1 MGIFRKIKKRKLTHE
16 EKLIN
21 DIDNALESNKVNFS
35 DINVNNKE
43 QREQFVKSCYDQIVI
58 ARKELENAKSEY
70 NLVTTYLSDIQKIE
84 ELPINNKAEVV
95 DLARE
100 IVNLNDER
108 KAFQSNASQITDR
121 QYAIIE
127 ENEDEILKVIG
138 QLKEEEVRIS
148 NIKKDMNYLE
158 AEKNALKQERRAAIK
173 SQKNM
178 TGFAIITLFTVII
191 TFVVLAIMRMIY
203 RFDIEIGYAAVALG
217 GSLVATAIFV
227 KMRYNVVVIRSTE
240 LKINR
245 AISLLNS
252 AKIRYVN
259 SVNMVEYVCDKYAVK
274 GGYELEYLWEQY
286 LETKKEKATYRM
298 NTSDL
303 DYCTEQLMKILHKY
317 KINAPSV
324 WQHQALALIDEK
336 EMVEVRHS
344 LIVQRQNLRKRVEY
358 NVETIKEA
366 KENISK
372 IASMETDNIEEVM
385 SVIKSAEDLI
395 AN

>member
-1 MGIFRKIKKRKLTHE
+1 MGLFDKIKNKMPTHE

-21 DIDNALESNKVNFS
+21 DIDYALENKKINFE
-35 DINVNNKE
+35 DININNKE
-43 QREQFVKSCYDQIVI
+43 QRDQFVKSCYDQILI

-108 KAFQSNASQITDR
+108 KSFQNNSSQITDR
-121 QYAIIE
+121 QYAMIE
-127 ENEDEILKVIG
+127 ENEDDILKVID
-138 QLKEEEVRIS
+138 QLKEEEALIS

-158 AEKNALKQERRAAIK
+158 AERNALKYERKDAIR

-178 TGFAIITLFTVII
+178 KGFAIITLFAVII
-191 TFVVLAIMRMIY
+191 TFVILAIMRMIY
-203 RFDIEIGYAAVALG
+203 RFDIELGYAATALIG
-217 GSLVATAIFV
+217 ALAATAIFV

-259 SVNMVEYVCDKYAVK
+259 SVNMAEYVCDKYAVK
-274 GGYELEYLWEQY
+274 GAYELEYLWEQY
-286 LETKKEKATYRM
+286 LEMKKEKASYRL

-358 NVETIKEA
+358 NVEAIKEA

-372 IASMETDNIEEVM
+372 IAAKDTENVQEVM
-385 SVIKSAEDLI
+385 NIIKSAEELI